1 MLRYRP
7 GRKRPRREGGETF
20 ARQGGREEIGKRMR
34 FFLGGFRDDETADRS
49 PGAGGFFTASVTS
62 IREIDLDRWRAR
74 FEGGARGEDSRGFL
88 GVIRAVS
95 AGVYLGWKTRGTEA
109 YIVTNLVKTF

>member
-1 MLRYRP
+1 MGSRGCVCCATDQG
-7 GRKRPRREGGETF
+7 GRGQGERGGETF

-74 FEGGARGEDSRGFL
+74 FEGGARGEDWDFWG
-88 GVIRAVS
+88 
-95 AGVYLGWKTRGTEA
+95 
-109 YIVTNLVKTF
+109 